1 MLLTVDIGNTH
12 IKLGVYEGAHLVHH
26 WRMVTER
33 HKLADEYA
41 VLLHNLFAMA
51 GLRLEQ
57 VAGCAISCVV
67 PNLNSQFYEL
77 AHRYLALEPVIVGP
91 EVDTGL
97 RYEVETTFELGADRM
112 TNSMAAFHAYGGPVI
127 VVAFGT
133 ATVFDV
139 ISAEGIYIGGAI
151 APGIGISAEALVRT
165 AARLYQVEL
174 SRPPRVIGKNTIHHM
189 QAGLIF
195 GYTGLVEGLV
205 SRMQHELG
213 SPCQVVATGGL
224 AEVIA
229 GETAIITVVEPF
241 LTLEGLRLI
250 YALNT
255 KGMTGNGRE
264 QQGVSMNDE

>member
-1 MLLTVDIGNTH
+1 MLLTIDIGNTH
-12 IKLGVYEGAHLVHH
+12 IKLGLYQGADLVHH

-51 GLRLEQ
+51 GLRIEQ
-57 VAGCAISCVV
+57 VEGCAISCVV
-67 PNLNSQFYEL
+67 PNLNSQFCEL
-77 AHRYLALEPVIVGP
+77 TRRYMTLDPVMVGP
-91 EVDTGL
+91 EIETGL
-97 RYEVETTFELGADRM
+97 RYEVETIFELGADRM
-112 TNSMAAFHAYGGPVI
+112 TNSVAAYHTYGGPVI

-139 ISAEGIYIGGAI
+139 VSAEGTYIGGAI

-174 SRPPRVIGKNTIHHM
+174 SRPSCVIGKNTIHHM
-189 QAGLIF
+189 QSGLIF

-213 SPCQVVATGGL
+213 EACPVVATGGL

-229 GETAIITVVEPF
+229 GETSVITVVEPF
-241 LTLEGLRLI
+241 LTLEGLRMI
-250 YALNT
+250 YALN
-255 KGMTGNGRE
+255 RE
-264 QQGVSMNDE
+264 NQE